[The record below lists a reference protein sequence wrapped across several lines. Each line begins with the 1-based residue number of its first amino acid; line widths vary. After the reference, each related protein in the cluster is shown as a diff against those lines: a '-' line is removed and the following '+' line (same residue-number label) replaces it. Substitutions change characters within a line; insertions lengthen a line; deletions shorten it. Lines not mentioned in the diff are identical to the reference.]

1 MFYDILKYIYSE
13 SLFITDNAEI
23 KHKNHKN
30 FLTKK
35 QTLEK
40 VHCFSFRELQF
51 RQFYFY
57 FVIFILAE
65 TQSSCL

>member
-40 VHCFSFRELQF
+40 VHCFSF
-51 RQFYFY
+51 
-57 FVIFILAE
+57 
-65 TQSSCL
+65 